1 MSPRPNLM
9 AVFQDG
15 PLTNSVRRDPNL
27 VRPGGNLTGF
37 TSFEF
42 SIGTKWLEALKQT
55 ATATRVAVLV
65 NSRALPD
72 LCRGIVSGR
81 LEFAL

>member
-55 ATATRVAVLV
+55 APRVQPLAWPGSSILAPCLICAVV
-65 NSRALPD
+65 
-72 LCRGIVSGR
+72 
-81 LEFAL
+81 